1 MGKIFGISNNPVS
14 TIDSA
19 LRPLSL
25 KPPVRN
31 IKIVNIHGKDTAIRS
46 EQLIDRANEA
56 NYFIKMRNGIGKLMS
71 HFSKSNKTAKK

>member
-19 LRPLSL
+19 LRPVKLNPPPAVDIYNYKKPL
-25 KPPVRN
+25 KVE
-31 IKIVNIHGKDTAIRS
+31 KIVN
-46 EQLIDRANEA
+46 RAQEP

-71 HFSKSNKTAKK
+71 HFSKVDKTAKK